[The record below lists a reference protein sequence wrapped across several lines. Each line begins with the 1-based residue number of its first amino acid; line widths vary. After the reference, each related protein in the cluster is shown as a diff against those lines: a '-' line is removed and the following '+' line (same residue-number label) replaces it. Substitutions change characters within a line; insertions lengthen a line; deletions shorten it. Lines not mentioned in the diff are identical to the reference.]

1 MANVLA
7 FFKRPLFT
15 VSGMSFSV
23 GLVLIVV
30 VLAYVFILRKR

>member
-1 MANVLA
+1 MNQLLS